1 MRVELEVML
10 WWLTGAGDR
19 NVGFKSEWLC
29 DLYVVLVVVSDS
41 VSSRE
46 QSFSRLIICERR

>member
-19 NVGFKSEWLC
+19 NVGFNSEWLC

-41 VSSRE
+41 VSSGE
-46 QSFSRLIICERR
+46 QSFSRFIICERR

>member
-19 NVGFKSEWLC
+19 NVGFKSEW
-29 DLYVVLVVVSDS
+29 VSD
-41 VSSRE
+41 
-46 QSFSRLIICERR
+46 L